1 MMKTLSNEDIKL
13 QESLT
18 GIDQET
24 NYAKKDNDILQVSE
38 GQEELQEEAQ
48 G

>member
-1 MMKTLSNEDIKL
+1 MEQWEFLRV
-13 QESLT
+13 
-18 GIDQET
+18 IDHQNN
-24 NYAKKDNDILQVSE
+24 NYAKKNNDILQVSE